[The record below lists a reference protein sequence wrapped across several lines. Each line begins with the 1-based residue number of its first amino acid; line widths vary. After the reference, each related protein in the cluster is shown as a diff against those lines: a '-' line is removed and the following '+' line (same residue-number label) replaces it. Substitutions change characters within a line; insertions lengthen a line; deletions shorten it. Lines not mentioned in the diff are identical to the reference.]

1 MWRDREEDRTVDA
14 TPGYDLNTCLLWLSS
29 DQSSLCQAPL
39 PAGNFSTHVTPSLNT
54 SPFCFSFS
62 IPLLLFFKNNFL
74 SICWS
79 RSNLPI
85 LGSIS
90 GLLSKCVTHLL
101 CVAMLSLTAFSHGIS
116 PGPLVLSVSRAVGLP
131 EDITERN
138 EGRWGKGQMEM
149 SERRKAEDCR
159 HARQVQTLPQ
169 SAPDCN
175 CYSLLFFSFPSRF

>member
-1 MWRDREEDRTVDA
+1 MWRDREEDRTVDT

-90 GLLSKCVTHLL
+90 GLLSNVLL
-101 CVAMLSLTAFSHGIS
+101 IYSALPCFPSLLSLTAS
-116 PGPLVLSVSRAVGLP
+116 
-131 EDITERN
+131 
-138 EGRWGKGQMEM
+138 
-149 SERRKAEDCR
+149 
-159 HARQVQTLPQ
+159 RQV
-169 SAPDCN
+169 
-175 CYSLLFFSFPSRF
+175 LLFFLSPALSACLRISWKEMRGVGVRDRWK